1 MEYQKIANS
10 KVPNQLSKFRTE
22 SWVEINDE
30 LRGGYTSG
38 SHIKFKTAMLRS
50 SIYDQADAYTLVKGK
65 ITITGAGDDA
75 SARRADKRNKGVYLK
90 IVHHLLK
97 A

>member
-1 MEYQKIANS
+1 MEYQKIATS
-10 KVPNQLSKFRTE
+10 KASNQLSKFRTE

-30 LRGGYTSG
+30 SRGGYTAG
-38 SHIKFKTAMLRS
+38 SHIKFETTMLRS
-50 SIYDQADAYTLVKGK
+50 SIYDQSDAFTLIKGK

-90 IVHHLLK
+90 ILPDLLNT
-97 A
+97 